1 MDRITRK
8 VGDGVVFP
16 SELVGVCMEP
26 SNPTMY
32 KILTR
37 LAEYED
43 TGLTPDEVEQLIIFE
58 MAKAVAE
65 ITEFDGVPIQRL
77 KELAV
82 AEKSGEIETLRHG
95 HWMYKYK
102 VRDGI
107 QHHTGE
113 DIWGNVYTIQCDE
126 RYEINEPYCS
136 ECHKLNDGSSL
147 DWCPNC
153 GAKMDKEAEYAR
165 VKALPLSVGS
175 KMDGGRKS

>member
-1 MDRITRK
+1 MNNCSK
-8 VGDGVVFP
+8 CGHSNKNNGNCMAVGEFQTAVPAVNCQ
-16 SELVGVCMEP
+16 L
-26 SNPTMY
+26 
-32 KILTR
+32 

-43 TGLTPDEVEQLIIFE
+43 TGLTPDEVQRLIIFE
-58 MAKAVAE
+58 MATAVAE

-77 KELAV
+77 KELAA

-102 VRDGI
+102 VRGGI

-165 VKALPLSVGS
+165 VKTLPLSVGA
-175 KMDGGRKS
+175 KMDGDGE